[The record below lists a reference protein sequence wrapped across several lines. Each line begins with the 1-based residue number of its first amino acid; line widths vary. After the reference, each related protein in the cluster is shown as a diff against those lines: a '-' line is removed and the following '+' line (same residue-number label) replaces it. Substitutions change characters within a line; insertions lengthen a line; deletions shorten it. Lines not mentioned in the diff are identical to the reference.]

1 MQPKLVRWICL
12 AFFLAS
18 MCSTAAHAFVG
29 VVKTVE
35 GEATIMRRGKT
46 LNVVTGME
54 IEKADIVRT
63 ARDGIVGLIFSD
75 DSMVAMGPGTEISVD
90 DYLFEPLEK
99 KLSLAIQLIR
109 GTMSFISGQIAK
121 LAPESVQLIMP
132 AATIGVRGTHVLMKV
147 E

>member
-1 MQPKLVRWICL
+1 MQIILFRRLCL
-12 AFFLAS
+12 AFLLAG
-18 MCSTAAHAFVG
+18 MFSTAAHAFVG

-35 GEATIMRRGKT
+35 GEATITRKGKT

-54 IEKADIVRT
+54 IEQADIVRT
-63 ARDGIVGLIFSD
+63 ARDGLVGLIFSD
-75 DSMVAMGPGTEISVD
+75 DSMIALGPGTEISVD
-90 DYLFEPLEK
+90 DYLFEPLGK
-99 KLSLAIQLIR
+99 KLSLVIQLIR

-121 LAPESVQLIMP
+121 LAPESVQLVMP